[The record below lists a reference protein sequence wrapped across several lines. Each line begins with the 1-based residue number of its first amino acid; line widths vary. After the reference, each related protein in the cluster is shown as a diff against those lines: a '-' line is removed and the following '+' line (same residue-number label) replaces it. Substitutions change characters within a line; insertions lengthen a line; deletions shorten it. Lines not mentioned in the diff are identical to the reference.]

1 MVGVGNFAIF
11 MSRRKLIY
19 LINHSL
25 AFCVIFF
32 ISSCNKDKV
41 PLSNYLE
48 QITFETIPGSTYHD
62 QNATW
67 WGYNQQKIVRFED
80 KVFMAVIENEN
91 LVNGYPNA
99 NNPSTAYI
107 YCRTNQGNWVKGAG
121 IPTSRP
127 VNLLIDSHG
136 LLHVIVFEP
145 TEINPS
151 ENGSL
156 GRLKHYWFPNSS
168 AGNINYHL
176 NEIIKDHNQGEPES
190 VNIRIGAAI
199 GADNSLYVSFGI
211 NQDVKIYSKQENAAS
226 WSEEF
231 AGQNLGNSYY
241 YPFVATT
248 SNGPCILAIQD
259 DYVGPGLPAIYHKN
273 KLFNRLNG
281 SWSHQTLIDLST
293 HPLASTRNRLAD
305 NCELFVTSDDRVL
318 GIYQRYLDPIVEWKA
333 SYTQIELD
341 QGGNV
346 ISTPLNLESDE
357 INRVRIIEHQ
367 GQIYYLCIKY
377 DKLYIKK
384 GIDGP
389 LTCIKTPAFTSG
401 NYIYLSN
408 RMNSANINSNY
419 IDILLL
425 NGNAADYPNA
435 TNYYVRIAKSE
446 LLKL

>member
-1 MVGVGNFAIF
+1 
-11 MSRRKLIY
+11 
-19 LINHSL
+19 
-25 AFCVIFF
+25 
-32 ISSCNKDKV
+32 
-41 PLSNYLE
+41 
-48 QITFETIPGSTYHD
+48 
-62 QNATW
+62 
-67 WGYNQQKIVRFED
+67 
-80 KVFMAVIENEN
+80 
-91 LVNGYPNA
+91 
-99 NNPSTAYI
+99 
-107 YCRTNQGNWVKGAG
+107 
-121 IPTSRP
+121 
-127 VNLLIDSHG
+127 
-136 LLHVIVFEP
+136 
-145 TEINPS
+145 
-151 ENGSL
+151 
-156 GRLKHYWFPNSS
+156 
-168 AGNINYHL
+168 
-176 NEIIKDHNQGEPES
+176 
-190 VNIRIGAAI
+190 
-199 GADNSLYVSFGI
+199 
-211 NQDVKIYSKQENAAS
+211 
-226 WSEEF
+226 
-231 AGQNLGNSYY
+231 
-241 YPFVATT
+241 
-248 SNGPCILAIQD
+248 
-259 DYVGPGLPAIYHKN
+259 
-273 KLFNRLNG
+273 LNG

-333 SYTQIELD
+333 SYTQIELN

-384 GIDGP
+384 GINGP